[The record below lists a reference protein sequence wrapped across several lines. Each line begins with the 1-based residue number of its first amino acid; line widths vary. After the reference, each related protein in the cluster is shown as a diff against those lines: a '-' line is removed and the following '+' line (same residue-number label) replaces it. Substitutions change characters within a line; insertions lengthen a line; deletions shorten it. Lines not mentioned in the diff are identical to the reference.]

1 MSESTATTL
10 APQSGST
17 SRKVPRIVIL
27 GGGSVGLYSARRL
40 RRRLGNREAAIVV
53 VDPRPYMTYAPFLPE
68 AAAGSIDA
76 RYVVAPHRRA
86 LKGIDAL
93 QGKVSEIK
101 HAERKVQITPEEG
114 DPYWITYDHLIVG
127 LGSVARTLPI
137 PGLAE
142 QAIGFKNVEEA
153 IAVRNHVL
161 GRIDRASST
170 WDPELRRRM
179 LTFTFVGGG
188 FAGVEAIAEVEDMA
202 RDAVK
207 HYPSLSAEDLRFVLV
222 EGSRR
227 ILPEVSEELGGYTLE
242 QLRKRGIEVYL
253 STFLNSCVDG
263 HVVLSDKTEFDSE
276 TIVWTAGVKA
286 NTVLQNSDLPLDKM
300 GRVTTLATL
309 QIVDADGNVV
319 PDAYAAGDCAAV
331 PDLYNPG
338 SFCPPNAQHAI
349 REATHLADNL
359 ARVLRSAE
367 PTDYKHKNI
376 GAVASLG
383 MYKGV
388 AQFLGKIKVRGFFAW
403 VLHRSY
409 HVMAMPTLN
418 RKLAIMSGWT
428 ANLLWRRETVALGS
442 IHDPRAEFRAA
453 SVPPKPKPEAAPA
466 AAPAKDED
474 HAAVPGA
481 EAKPSGAGKADD
493 TSPADGSPAE
503 VKPTAKA

>member
-1 MSESTATTL
+1 MSEATVTTP
-10 APQSGST
+10 ARASGKP
-17 SRKVPRIVIL
+17 RKVPRIVIL

-76 RYVVAPHRRA
+76 RHVVAPHRRA
-86 LKGIDAL
+86 LKGIDVL
-93 QGKVSEIK
+93 QGKVSAIQ
-101 HAERKVQITPEEG
+101 HADRTVEVTPEEG

-161 GRIDRASST
+161 GRIDLASST

-207 HYPSLSAEDLRFVLV
+207 QYRSLDQEDLRFVLV

-242 QLRKRGIEVYL
+242 QLRKRRIEVFL

-263 HVVLSDKTEFDSE
+263 HVVLSDGTEFDSE

-286 NTVLQNSDLPLDKM
+286 NPVLQNSDLPLDKL
-300 GRVTTLATL
+300 GRVITLPTL
-309 QIVDADGNVV
+309 QVADADGHVV

-331 PDLYNPG
+331 PDLTQPG
-338 SFCPPNAQHAI
+338 HFCPPNAQHAI
-349 REATHLADNL
+349 RQATHLADNL

-388 AQFLGKIKVRGFFAW
+388 AQFMGRIKVRGFLAW
-403 VLHRSY
+403 VMHRTY
-409 HVMAMPTLN
+409 HVFAMPTLN
-418 RKLAIMSGWT
+418 RKLSIMAGWT
-428 ANLLWRRETVALGS
+428 ANLLWRREVVPLGS
-442 IHDPRAEFRAA
+442 LHDPRAEFRAA
-453 SVPPKPKPEAAPA
+453 SVPPRPKAEPA
-466 AAPAKDED
+466 AED
-474 HAAVPGA
+474 HSPVAST
-481 EAKPSGAGKADD
+481 EAKPA
-493 TSPADGSPAE
+493 AE
-503 VKPTAKA
+503 PKPTAGATA